1 MPIPSRIR
9 AGLACGALMSLLGF
23 FTAAPAGA
31 RLPQAVEN
39 TGPLLIAQTYRREP
53 PHYYPRSWSRRSHH
67 YYPSRHRSSPHTPA
81 PARVS
86 GRDTKKMTTWE
97 APTKQDRKA
106 EAEIE
111 QAQIDYGPDDERV
124 IKKMWE
130 HAKRYYDTR
139 DYEKAEAMADRILAL
154 SRKEQGQTT
163 IAGLNYHDVTRLK
176 SDAHRKALSGG
187 SNSHQHS
194 YGNFVVE
201 YGKAG
206 EPPVRVISQS
216 GGVSGQRVGPG
227 VTYFDH
233 DTFTATIRNPLPSSR
248 SMPGSASP
256 ATPCSPSSDPFQKLR
271 QRLHRS
277 PLITQRRSPS
287 GYPYSPVRPRISHPG
302 FQDLNPSFEIYH

>member
-1 MPIPSRIR
+1 MVLL
-9 AGLACGALMSLLGF
+9 GLAVS
-23 FTAAPAGA
+23 APAGA
-31 RLPQAVEN
+31 GASEPVEGSGSGP
-39 TGPLLIAQTYRREP
+39 TPAAGPLLIAQTIR
-53 PHYYPRSWSRRSHH
+53 SRRPYH
-67 YYPSRHRSSPHTPA
+67 YYPSRHRGSPHKPA
-81 PARVS
+81 PAGVS
-86 GRDTKKMTTWE
+86 GRDTRKMTTWE

-111 QAQIDYGPDDERV
+111 QAQIDYGPDDERA

-130 HAKRYYDTR
+130 HARRYYDTR

-154 SRKEQGQTT
+154 SRKERGQTT
-163 IAGLNYHDVTRLK
+163 IAGLDYHDVTKLK
-176 SDAHRKALSGG
+176 SDAHRKAVFSG
-187 SNSHQHS
+187 SDTRQHS

-206 EPPVRVISQS
+206 EPPVRVISHS

-233 DTFTATIRNPLPSSR
+233 DNSTTTIQNP
-248 SMPGSASP
+248 SP
-256 ATPCSPSSDPFQKLR
+256 AVPYYRSPDPFQKLR
-271 QRLHRS
+271 QRLHQR

-287 GYPYSPVRPRISHPG
+287 GYPYSPVRIPIANPG

>member
-1 MPIPSRIR
+1 MSIVSRLRDGFARGTLR
-9 AGLACGALMSLLGF
+9 AILALILLGPVM
-23 FTAAPAGA
+23 ASSGPAEGSESGMT
-31 RLPQAVEN
+31 PPD
-39 TGPLLIAQTYRREP
+39 GPLLIAQTFR
-53 PHYYPRSWSRRSHH
+53 SRRYHH
-67 YYPSRHRSSPHTPA
+67 YYPSRHRGSPHRPA
-81 PARVS
+81 PAGVS
-86 GRDTKKMTTWE
+86 GRDTRKMTTWE
-97 APTKQDRKA
+97 APTRQDRKA

-111 QAQIDYGPDDERV
+111 QAQIDYGPDDERA

-154 SRKEQGQTT
+154 SRKERGKTT
-163 IAGLNYHDVTRLK
+163 IAGLDYDDVTKLK
-176 SDAHRKALSGG
+176 SDAHRKAIASG
-187 SNSHQHS
+187 SDTRQHS

-206 EPPVRVISQS
+206 EPPVRVISHS

-233 DTFTATIRNPLPSSR
+233 DTFSSTIQNPSPAAPYSR
-248 SMPGSASP
+248 S
-256 ATPCSPSSDPFQKLR
+256 PFKKLR
-271 QRLHRS
+271 HRLHQS

-287 GYPYSPVRPRISHPG
+287 GYPYSPVRIPIANPG